1 MIWQAGDTY
10 PANVT
15 VRDDD
20 GDLVDPDTL
29 SLNVRDPEGD
39 ITTYVYGT
47 DEEVVRDSLGVYY
60 ADVEIGVPG
69 MWVFAWSTTNE
80 EQVEGVQIA
89 VSSAPTVGITFCTVA
104 DIATRLKRTLTA
116 LETELAQMLCE
127 LATGEIAAAV
137 DEDADWSS
145 TLTTIHPTL
154 RSVAQDAVLRAMR
167 QAINNPSGASSVSE
181 TLGAYSYTERYE
193 SSSGGD
199 SGSPGLALALT
210 ASEARSVR
218 RAVFGTSTA
227 TVAVA
232 SIFDEE
238 LPIP

>member
-20 GDLVDPDTL
+20 GELVDPDTL
-29 SLNVRDPEGD
+29 SLSVRDPEGD
-39 ITTYVYGT
+39 VTTYVYGA
-47 DEEVVRDSLGVYY
+47 DPEVVRDSLGVYH
-60 ADVEIGVPG
+60 ADVEIGTPG

-89 VSSAPTVGITFCTVA
+89 VSPAPTVGITFCTVA
-104 DIATRLKRTLTA
+104 DIATRLGRTLTA
-116 LETELAQMLCE
+116 LETEVAQMLCE

-137 DEDADWSS
+137 DEDAGWPS
-145 TLTTIHPTL
+145 TLTAIHPTL
-154 RSVAQDAVLRAMR
+154 RTVAQDAVLRTMR
-167 QAINNPSGASSVSE
+167 QTTTNPSGASSVSE

-193 SSSGGD
+193 NGGGD
-199 SGSPGLALALT
+199 DGSTGLALALT
-210 ASEARSVR
+210 PSEARRVR

-227 TVAVA
+227 SVAVA

-238 LPIP
+238 LPLP